1 MKTKKNSQGKLWGV
15 GVGPGDPELLT
26 LKAVRVIS
34 QADVVLVPESKGSD
48 NVALT
53 IAGAYIKGKEVRK
66 ISTPMVRDQAV
77 LDQAFEEA
85 ADTIGALLDQ
95 DKQVVF
101 LTLGDPCVYSTYMYI
116 HERILARGYAVEVVP
131 GIPSFCAA
139 AARLNL
145 SLCQGSEP
153 LLILPASH
161 NQLDLLDVPAN
172 KVLMKAGRSI
182 LDLKQVLQDRG
193 ELEKASMVEN
203 CTMEGE
209 HIYPHMKDLETPSG
223 YFSLVIVKK

>member
-1 MKTKKNSQGKLWGV
+1 MEFKKYGKLWGV

-34 QADVVLVPESKGSD
+34 QADVILVPDSCKSD

-53 IAGAYIKGKEVRK
+53 IAGEYVKGKEVLK
-66 ISTPMVRDQAV
+66 IATPMVRDQEA
-77 LDQAFEEA
+77 LDRAFEDA
-85 ADTIGALLDQ
+85 ADTVAQLLDQ
-95 DKQVVF
+95 GKQAVF

-116 HERILARGYAVEVVP
+116 HERVLARGYAVEVVP
-131 GIPSFCAA
+131 GIPSFCAT
-139 AARLNL
+139 AARLNQ

-161 NQLDLLDVPAN
+161 NRLDLLDVPAN
-172 KVLMKAGRSI
+172 KVLMKAGSAI

-209 HIYPHMKDLETPSG
+209 HIYPRMKDLETPSG

>member
-1 MKTKKNSQGKLWGV
+1 MEFKKCGKLWGV

-34 QADVVLVPESKGSD
+34 QADVILVPDSCKSD

-53 IAGAYIKGKEVRK
+53 IAGEYVKGKEVLK
-66 ISTPMVRDQAV
+66 ISTPMVRDQET
-77 LDQAFEEA
+77 LDRAFETA
-85 ADTIGALLDQ
+85 ADTVAQLLDQ
-95 DKQVVF
+95 GKQAVF

-116 HERILARGYAVEVVP
+116 HERVLARGYAVEMVP

-139 AARLNL
+139 AAKLNQ

-161 NQLDLLDVPAN
+161 NRLDLLDVPAN
-172 KVLMKAGRSI
+172 KVLMKAGSAI
-182 LDLKQVLQDRG
+182 LDLKQVFQDRG

-209 HIYPHMKDLETPSG
+209 HIYPHMKDLESPSG

>member
-1 MKTKKNSQGKLWGV
+1 MEQKNNGKLWGV

-34 QADVVLVPESKGSD
+34 QADVILVPDSCKSD

-53 IAGAYIKGKEVRK
+53 IAGAYVKGKEVQK
-66 ISTPMVRDQAV
+66 ISTPMVRDPAV
-77 LDQAFEEA
+77 LDRAFEEA
-85 ADTIGALLDQ
+85 ADTVARLLDQ
-95 DKQVVF
+95 GKQAVF

-116 HERILARGYAVEVVP
+116 HERVRSRGYAVEVVP

-139 AARLNL
+139 AARLNQ

-161 NQLDLLDVPAN
+161 NQLELLDVPAN
-172 KVLMKAGRSI
+172 KVLMKAGSAI
-182 LDLKQVLQDRG
+182 LDLKQTLRDRG
-193 ELEKASMVEN
+193 MLEKASMVEN
-203 CTMEGE
+203 CTMENE
-209 HIYPHMKDLETPSG
+209 RVYPHMADLEAPSG

>member
-1 MKTKKNSQGKLWGV
+1 MEFKKCGKLWGV

-34 QADVVLVPESKGSD
+34 QADVVLVPDSKGSD

-53 IAGAYIKGKEVRK
+53 IAGEYVKGKEVRK
-66 ISTPMVRDQAV
+66 ISTPMVRDQEA
-77 LDQAFEEA
+77 LDQAFETA
-85 ADTIGALLDQ
+85 ADTIGELLEEG
-95 DKQVVF
+95 KQVAF

-116 HERILARGYAVEVVP
+116 HERILARGYEVEVVP

-139 AARLNL
+139 AARLNQ

-153 LLILPASH
+153 LLVLPASH

-172 KVLMKAGRSI
+172 KVLMKAGSAI
-182 LDLKQVLQDRG
+182 LELKQTLRDRG
-193 ELEKASMVEN
+193 ELSKASMVEN
-203 CTMEGE
+203 CTMANERV
-209 HIYPHMKDLETPSG
+209 YPHMEELEEASG
-223 YFSLVIVKK
+223 YFSVVLVKR